1 MSSKFESSV
10 RQIPYSQEL
19 VYNTLS
25 NLENLEKVKDRL
37 PKDQINNLS
46 FDNDSISISAG
57 AVGSVKLR
65 IIERTEFDCIKFE
78 AQESPLP
85 FNFWIQILPVTSDSC
100 KMKLTI
106 KAEISMFLKPMVSK
120 PLNEGI
126 EKLAD
131 ILQKI
136 PYGQ

>member
-37 PKDQINNLS
+37 PEDQINNLS

-65 IIERTEFDCIKFE
+65 IIERTEFDCIKIRSTR
-78 AQESPLP
+78 ESVA
-85 FNFWIQILPVTSDSC
+85 F
-100 KMKLTI
+100 
-106 KAEISMFLKPMVSK
+106 
-120 PLNEGI
+120 
-126 EKLAD
+126 
-131 ILQKI
+131 
-136 PYGQ
+136 

>member
-1 MSSKFESSV
+1 
-10 RQIPYSQEL
+10 
-19 VYNTLS
+19 
-25 NLENLEKVKDRL
+25 
-37 PKDQINNLS
+37 
-46 FDNDSISISAG
+46 
-57 AVGSVKLR
+57 
-65 IIERTEFDCIKFE
+65 
-78 AQESPLP
+78 LP

-131 ILQKI
+131 ILQNI